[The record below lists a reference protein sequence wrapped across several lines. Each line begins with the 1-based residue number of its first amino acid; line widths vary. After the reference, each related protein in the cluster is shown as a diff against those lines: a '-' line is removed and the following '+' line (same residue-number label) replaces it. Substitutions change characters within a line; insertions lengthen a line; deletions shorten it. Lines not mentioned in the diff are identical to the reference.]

1 MATAGALARALREA
15 AGRDWVA
22 VTMQWINSAARVS
35 ASARTDSGARI
46 PLSVM
51 ELNYPLIERLD
62 SEVRADGDERPMA
75 GELTLHVSGD
85 FELGYSF
92 DISSIS
98 PACLTLDPGYRYPG
112 HRFSRTSSNPV
123 VHDPCPPTDPVVL
136 ATITGLVDEFVRLY
150 TEIKGVVPPLGPGY
164 SEDEIA
170 ATEAVLGVRLP
181 EDLRALYRNVHDDIA
196 ECGLLGR
203 CSPFP
208 LDFLPGFQRGEGW
221 GSLGWTGEV
230 FYYGREHGNEP
241 KVVYEAFPHGTVQRI
256 PRSERWITFGAD
268 FGNTGYAVDL
278 VPAAGGRA
286 GQVIMHGK
294 DYSGPVR
301 LAAASVTEMLVE
313 VVDAVRHLHERAD
326 HGADV
331 DVYLDV
337 EALLSSL
344 DDSDY
349 DSYSEVVDVGDQEMA
364 AVVANFPDP
373 QLIQKLHL
381 NNGREIDLADL
392 APMGNL
398 RQLSANR
405 AGVVWSRLPGR
416 VPLESLVLD
425 ADEPVV
431 AMLGE
436 HPTLWNLTVKGARTP
451 IEIGPLARLPVLER
465 LDLSA
470 VDVVDVELLAG
481 FPSLRVLVLNA
492 AQWRTLRNA
501 GQPPRALAAAEC
513 TSQRSLADAVD
524 WVRWLTGRPMSE
536 LPGPH
541 RLIGAID

>member
-1 MATAGALARALREA
+1 MATATALARALREA
-15 AGRDWVA
+15 AGEGWVA
-22 VTMQWINSAARVS
+22 VTMQWCTSAALVS
-35 ASARTDSGARI
+35 ASARTDSGSRI
-46 PLSVM
+46 RLPVM
-51 ELNYPLIERLD
+51 EVTYPLIERLD
-62 SEVRADGDERPMA
+62 SDVRADGDGRTMV
-75 GELTLHVSGD
+75 GELTLLVSGN

-98 PACLTLDPGYRYPG
+98 PAHVTIDPGYRYPG
-112 HRFSRTSSNPV
+112 HRLLRTSSIPA

-150 TEIKGVVPPLGPGY
+150 TEIKGSAPPLGNGY

-181 EDLRALYRNVHDDIA
+181 EDLRALYRNIHDDVA

-203 CSPFP
+203 CSPFS
-208 LDFLPGFQRGEGW
+208 LDSLLKIHRDGSWGLGGW
-221 GSLGWTGEV
+221 AGEV
-230 FYYGREHGNEP
+230 FDFRRDLGGEP
-241 KVVYEAFPHGTVQRI
+241 EVVYEAFPHGTVQRI
-256 PRSERWITFGAD
+256 PRSERWITFGTD
-268 FGNTGYAVDL
+268 FGSDRYAVDL

-286 GQVIMHGK
+286 GQVIVHGK
-294 DYSGPVR
+294 DYPGPVH
-301 LAAASVTEMLVE
+301 LVASSVTEMLIE
-313 VVDAVRHLHERAD
+313 VVDAVRHHRGRAD
-326 HGADV
+326 HDA

-337 EALLSSL
+337 ESSLSFL

-349 DSYSEVVDVGDQEMA
+349 HSYSEGVKVGDQEMA

-381 NNGREIDLADL
+381 NDGRDIDLADL
-392 APMGNL
+392 APLRNL
-398 RQLSANR
+398 RQLSISR
-405 AGVVWSRLPGR
+405 AGVVWARLPGR
-416 VPLESLVLD
+416 VPLESLQLE
-425 ADEPVV
+425 ADDPLV

-436 HPTLWNLTVKGARTP
+436 HPTLWNLTLKGARKP

-470 VDVVDVELLAG
+470 VDVVDAELLAG

-492 AQWRTLRNA
+492 AQWRALRNA
-501 GQPPRALAAAEC
+501 GRPPRALAAAEC
-513 TSQRSLADAVD
+513 SGYRSLADAVD
-524 WVRWLTGRPMSE
+524 WVRWLTGQPMSE